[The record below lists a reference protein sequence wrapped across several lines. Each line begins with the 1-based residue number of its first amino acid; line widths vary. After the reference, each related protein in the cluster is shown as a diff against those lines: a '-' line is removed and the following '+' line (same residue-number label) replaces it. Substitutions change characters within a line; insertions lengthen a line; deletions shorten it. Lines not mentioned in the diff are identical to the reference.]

1 VPLQIALTRGHL
13 VSDLAAIRHVLLDN
27 LANYD
32 KHTPAFDAVRAELVT
47 ATPGRD
53 PTGDDLPRLPRLKA
67 VIQETLRPYPPI
79 WMFDRRALGPDDLA
93 GTPVAKGDL
102 VIFCPYALHRL
113 PQLMERPRRLPAR
126 AVRGRQRGA
135 EEHVCLS
142 AVQRRPVILRL
153 ERAPLAAREP
163 SRSGAAERAIGSA
176 ACGRTAAIPFVFLRL
191 REWIAEHG
199 QQMV

>member
-1 VPLQIALTRGHL
+1 VVPLQIALTRGHL

-113 PQLMERPRRLPAR
+113 PQLWSDPDAFRPERFEAGNEEQKNTFAYLPFSAGPSSSAWNELRSPR
-126 AVRGRQRGA
+126 GN
-135 EEHVCLS
+135 
-142 AVQRRPVILRL
+142 
-153 ERAPLAAREP
+153 PLAQVPQNVR
-163 SRSGAAERAIGSA
+163 
-176 ACGRTAAIPFVFLRL
+176 
-191 REWIAEHG
+191 
-199 QQMV
+199 